1 MPFDLRALLLLVSQ
15 VVDVGHMEPHLDL
28 NAPGGYEEAAH
39 YAAQQAAYAQQAVE
53 EHAAAQQQAMA
64 DPAQPMKTCRRCCVR
79 LLRPLRGCNCMPE
92 TCGFQQTT
100 EWLTIVSTFCQP
112 YPPRSIV

>member
-1 MPFDLRALLLLVSQ
+1 MPVVKRGMQ

-39 YAAQQAAYAQQAVE
+39 YAAHQAAYAAQAAE

-79 LLRPLRGCNCMPE
+79 PALLSSTATAHGGRQRHCFHLAK
-92 TCGFQQTT
+92 
-100 EWLTIVSTFCQP
+100 LT
-112 YPPRSIV
+112 